1 MEIEENKTK
10 YTELNKDNSYK
21 ENQDIESENI
31 ESMYYPEIQTDD
43 AGYCE
48 CMVSPA
54 ELERREKALNE
65 IRSKTKSRV
74 ISKTR

>member
-10 YTELNKDNSYK
+10 DTELNKDNSYQNDQ
-21 ENQDIESENI
+21 EIESENI
-31 ESMYYPEIQTDD
+31 ESIYYSEIQTED

-48 CMVSPA
+48 CMVSPS
-54 ELERREKALNE
+54 ELERREKSLNE